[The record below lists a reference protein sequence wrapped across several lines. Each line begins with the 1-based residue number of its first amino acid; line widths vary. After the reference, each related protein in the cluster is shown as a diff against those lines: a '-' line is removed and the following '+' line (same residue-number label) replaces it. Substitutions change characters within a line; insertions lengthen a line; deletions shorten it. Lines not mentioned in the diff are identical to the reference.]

1 VKPPVGYLRKSRVT
15 TDRTV
20 SWEVQEAAIRD
31 LAAQHGGA
39 EGLVLFSDWN
49 KSGRRDGRGRPGYR
63 QLTEIIEADGVAALY
78 SYSLSRLSRS
88 LADFAKLVEL
98 CRAHGVPI
106 RLAADRHLDFDTAS
120 GRAMVNVLASFAQME
135 AELAQER
142 ARDTV
147 AVRRARGDRIGP
159 SFYGE
164 RDGEDPDAV
173 ADAFRRAGSVLG
185 AARLLN
191 AQGVPTRRGGLWSA
205 TSVRQIL
212 LRGDLL
218 PRRGRQGAKPAAPF
232 RLYHLLRCRCGRFL
246 TGLRYRNGANPNYV
260 VYRCLQGR
268 VDPAHGDPRSVPETR
283 VLPWVMA
290 EAARLRTP
298 ELVELVE
305 ADAARR
311 AELAAQRERV
321 LDLYQSG
328 IIDKADRDRRLS
340 ALADRLDE
348 LDNSRRIAA
357 VPRIDW
363 SGPAQEINAVLR
375 ALFAYVELDG
385 QLRPSR
391 AEWLVPEWRAARDG
405 ASPAEGHEP
414 GDRP

>member
-1 VKPPVGYLRKSRVT
+1 MKHPVGYLRKSRVT

-20 SWEVQEAAIRD
+20 SWEVQETAIRD

-39 EGLVLFSDWN
+39 GDLVLLSDWN
-49 KSGRRDGRGRPGYR
+49 KSGRRNGNGRPGYR
-63 QLTEIIEADGVAALY
+63 QLGQMIETDEVAALY

-147 AVRRARGDRIGP
+147 AIRRARGDRIGP
-159 SFYGE
+159 AYYGE
-164 RDGEDPDAV
+164 RDGEDAAAV
-173 ADAFRRAGSVLG
+173 TDAFAQAGSVLG
-185 AARLLN
+185 TARMLN
-191 AQGVPTRRGGLWSA
+191 AWGVPTRRGGLWSA

-232 RLYHLLRCRCGRFL
+232 LLYRLLRCRCGRFL
-246 TGLRYRNGANPNYV
+246 TGLRYRNGANPAYV

-268 VDPAHGDPRSVPETR
+268 VDPGHGDPHSVPETR
-283 VLPWVMA
+283 VLPWVRAEVARLQTPDRVLLAEQSAEERRTLEARKARILDMFEAGHIDRDERERRLAAVYAALERLDAA
-290 EAARLRTP
+290 EAM
-298 ELVELVE
+298 V
-305 ADAARR
+305 D
-311 AELAAQRERV
+311 
-321 LDLYQSG
+321 
-328 IIDKADRDRRLS
+328 
-340 ALADRLDE
+340 
-348 LDNSRRIAA
+348 
-357 VPRIDW
+357 VPRVDW
-363 SGPAQEINAVLR
+363 SWPAKELNSVLR
-375 ALFAYVELDG
+375 AIFEYV
-385 QLRPSR
+385 QLGEDMRPVR
-391 AEWLVPEWRAARDG
+391 ADWTVPEWRA
-405 ASPAEGHEP
+405 
-414 GDRP
+414 